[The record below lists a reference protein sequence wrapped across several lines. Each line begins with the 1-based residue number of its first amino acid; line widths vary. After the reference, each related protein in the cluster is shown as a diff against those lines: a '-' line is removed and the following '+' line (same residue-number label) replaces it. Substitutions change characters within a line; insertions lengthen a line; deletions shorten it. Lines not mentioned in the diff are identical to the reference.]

1 MHAALG
7 LQQLQRLLVSAMTDS
22 QLGLILAAI
31 ATLAGSLI
39 AALKWAVNRVTKSN
53 DDGTSALIANT
64 ASNATLIAT
73 LSNLARQIERLDD
86 FVKEEVSG
94 VYESAPKPRRAATPE
109 RGVRRP
115 GTYRDEDR

>member
-1 MHAALG
+1 MNGATQG
-7 LQQLQRLLVSAMTDS
+7 LTDA

-31 ATLAGSLI
+31 ATLGGSLI

-53 DDGTSALIANT
+53 DDGTAALLANT

-94 VYESAPKPRRAATPE
+94 VYEGQPQKRRGAPTP
-109 RGVRRP
+109 RGVGVLRP